1 LNAFALAFNLGWLGH
16 WSLETHE
23 PERLKKQHH
32 VDELVQISA
41 SAAMTAAEPVPEKKL
56 KSSLVWKSGIFL
68 RPRHRR

>member
-41 SAAMTAAEPVPEKKL
+41 SAAMTAAEPVPEKT
-56 KSSLVWKSGIFL
+56 
-68 RPRHRR
+68 